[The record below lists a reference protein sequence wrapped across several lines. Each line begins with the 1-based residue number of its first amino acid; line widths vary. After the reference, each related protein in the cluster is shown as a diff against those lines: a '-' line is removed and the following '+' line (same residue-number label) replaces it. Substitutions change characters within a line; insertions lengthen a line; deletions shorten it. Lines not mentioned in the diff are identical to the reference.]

1 MCILELGGDWIIFLY
16 FLCVQPGPDSVGI
29 FAISQKCNGVA
40 ARACGLVSLEPMKVL
55 RSFFMFP
62 HFNAGSKNCSFQSSF
77 LFIYL
82 VRCILFNCR
91 LLRYSKI
98 DHLGSATA
106 GALKFSQCS
115 LLVMVERSSSY
126 ICRWKSCLPFHLVF
140 LFFSFS
146 FKEKLQILSDIC
158 TDDSGSC
165 TWLLDPEIHYKPW
178 QRQFCGI
185 LISQTPHENIYIYI
199 YLNVLDDSEMIF
211 LFLCVYFV

>member
-1 MCILELGGDWIIFLY
+1 MCILELGEVTESYFNIF
-16 FLCVQPGPDSVGI
+16 CVFQPGPDSVGI

-55 RSFFMFP
+55 RSFFL
-62 HFNAGSKNCSFQSSF
+62 CSLTLMQAQKIVVSNLLF

-126 ICRWKSCLPFHLVF
+126 ICR
-140 LFFSFS
+140 
-146 FKEKLQILSDIC
+146 
-158 TDDSGSC
+158 
-165 TWLLDPEIHYKPW
+165 
-178 QRQFCGI
+178 
-185 LISQTPHENIYIYI
+185 
-199 YLNVLDDSEMIF
+199 
-211 LFLCVYFV
+211 